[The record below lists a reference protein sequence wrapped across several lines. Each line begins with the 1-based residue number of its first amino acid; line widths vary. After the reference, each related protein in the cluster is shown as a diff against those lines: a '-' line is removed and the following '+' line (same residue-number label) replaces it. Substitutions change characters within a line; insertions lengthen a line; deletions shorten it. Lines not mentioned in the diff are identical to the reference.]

1 MRGAPFVRPIKTGTY
16 NTSSRTFMR
25 LIIGLL
31 LALMVL
37 ILSCN
42 GDAGKSSSDPVS
54 LARIRIGEKA
64 NGECRFDDDLSK
76 YPVTYSGV
84 WADCLQAVTIGPI
97 STTELEQMKRDEP
110 SFWEKSSPY
119 KQSLLGVRIDG
130 ECNFD
135 TPFVRAFLAFSE
147 TESTDRTN
155 CIMIVNVGPVT
166 EKQIEEVQRLGGTT
180 ESETAVPASSEPVPG
195 Q

>member
-1 MRGAPFVRPIKTGTY
+1 MRI
-16 NTSSRTFMR
+16 
-25 LIIGLL
+25 IIGLMAL
-31 LALMVL
+31 LLMSLVA
-37 ILSCN
+37 CN
-42 GDAGKSSSDPVS
+42 TGKSAEEAPANGSPAPSDPVS
-54 LARIRIGEKA
+54 LARIRMGEKV
-64 NGECRFDDDLSK
+64 NGQCTFGDGLSR

-84 WADCLQAVTIGPI
+84 SEDCLQGVTIGPL
-97 STTELEQMKRDEP
+97 SVAELDQMKRDEP

-119 KQSLLGVRIDG
+119 QQSLLGERIDG

-166 EKQIEEVQRLGGTT
+166 ENQIEEVQHLGGTT
-180 ESETAVPASSEPVPG
+180 ESVTPAPAPSEPVPG